1 MIRSEQ
7 GFVKDVV
14 DFPSVRNI
22 QAVGRGANFLGDSEG
37 PIASFV
43 KRLRGPKGLKVGAFK
58 PNLVA
63 LYVLACVLPM
73 LVISSLHLILAS
85 FQHCLYFF
93 VDLLQ
98 LFRIQSGGWYCVL
111 STRVQT
117 AVWMA
122 ALGGEEGGLTMR

>member
-43 KRLRGPKGLKVGAFK
+43 KRLRGSARLKVGAFK
-58 PNLVA
+58 PDLVA
-63 LYVLACVLPM
+63 FLVFACVLST
-73 LVISSLHLILAS
+73 LVVSGLHLLLAS
-85 FQHCLYFF
+85 FERCLYFF
-93 VDLLQ
+93 VDLLK
-98 LFRIQSGGWYCVL
+98 LFRVRRGGWYGVL
-111 STRVQT
+111 SARV
-117 AVWMA
+117 
-122 ALGGEEGGLTMR
+122 